1 MQIYRNLDLSVL
13 LELLANQTTL
23 FTKMLT
29 AGYKDHELTS
39 CQHIIE
45 DLQAEIDWRKREET
59 DASIAR

>member
-29 AGYKDHELTS
+29 AGYKDQELTS
-39 CQHIIE
+39 CQRIIE
-45 DLQAEIDWRKREET
+45 DLQAEIDWRKKEES
-59 DASIAR
+59 DAAIAH